1 MDARVFT
8 AVSDR
13 LPRRYRDYERRADG
27 FVSSKERLKNLAMQA
42 ARKLSGTA
50 SMRIDRVRDQLILCI
65 VLVRSWMHGE
75 YDGVSRQTIVAV
87 TAALLYFVV
96 PFDVIPDFL
105 IGWGFIDDASVV
117 GYVMTKFAAEM
128 GAFRRW
134 QERGVEREDK
144 VAEADLRKGE
154 II

>member
-1 MDARVFT
+1 MDARVFK

-13 LPRRYRDYERRADG
+13 APRRYGDYERRADG
-27 FVSSKERLKNLAMQA
+27 LVSSKERLKNLATQA

-50 SMRIDRVRDQLILCI
+50 STRIDRVRDQLILCI
-65 VLVRSWMHGE
+65 ALVGSWMHGE

-96 PFDVIPDFL
+96 PLDVIPDFL
-105 IGWGFIDDASVV
+105 IGWGFIDDAAVV
-117 GYVMTKFAAEM
+117 GYVMTMLAAEM
-128 GAFRRW
+128 DAFRRW
-134 QERGVEREDK
+134 QERAVEREDK
-144 VAEADLRKGE
+144 VAETDLRKEE

>member
-1 MDARVFT
+1 MDVRVFA

-13 LPRRYRDYERRADG
+13 TPRRYLDYERRADG
-27 FVSSKERLKNLAMQA
+27 LVKSKERLKNLATQA
-42 ARKLSGTA
+42 VRKLSGTA

-65 VLVRSWMHGE
+65 ALVRSWMHGE

-128 GAFRRW
+128 DAFRRW
-134 QERGVEREDK
+134 QEQGVEREDK

>member
-1 MDARVFT
+1 MDVRVFA

-13 LPRRYRDYERRADG
+13 TPRRYLDYERRADG
-27 FVSSKERLKNLAMQA
+27 LVKSKERLKNLATQA
-42 ARKLSGTA
+42 VRKLSGTA

-65 VLVRSWMHGE
+65 ALVRSWMHGE

-96 PFDVIPDFL
+96 PLDVIPDFL

-128 GAFRRW
+128 DAFRRW
-134 QERGVEREDK
+134 QEQGVEREDK

>member
-1 MDARVFT
+1 MDARVFK

-13 LPRRYRDYERRADG
+13 APRRYGDYERRADG
-27 FVSSKERLKNLAMQA
+27 LVSSKERLKNLATQA

-50 SMRIDRVRDQLILCI
+50 SNRIDRVRDQLILCI
-65 VLVRSWMHGE
+65 ALVRSWMHGE

-96 PFDVIPDFL
+96 PLDVIPDFL
-105 IGWGFIDDASVV
+105 IGVGFIDDASVV
-117 GYVMTKFAAEM
+117 GYVMTMLAAEM
-128 GAFRRW
+128 DTFRRW

-144 VAEADLRKGE
+144 VAEADLGE
-154 II
+154 EEVI

>member
-1 MDARVFT
+1 MDARVFK

-13 LPRRYRDYERRADG
+13 APRRYGDYERRADG
-27 FVSSKERLKNLAMQA
+27 LVSSKERLKNLATQA

-50 SMRIDRVRDQLILCI
+50 STRIDRVRDQLILCI
-65 VLVRSWMHGE
+65 ALVRSWMHGE

-96 PFDVIPDFL
+96 PLDVIPDFL
-105 IGWGFIDDASVV
+105 IGVGFIDDASVV
-117 GYVMTKFAAEM
+117 GYVMTMLAAEM
-128 GAFRRW
+128 DTFRRW

-144 VAEADLRKGE
+144 VAEADLGE
-154 II
+154 EEVI

>member
-1 MDARVFT
+1 MAARVFK

-13 LPRRYRDYERRADG
+13 APRRYGDYERRADG
-27 FVSSKERLKNLAMQA
+27 LVSSKERLKNLATQA

-50 SMRIDRVRDQLILCI
+50 STRIDRVRDQLILCI
-65 VLVRSWMHGE
+65 ALVRSWMHGE

-96 PFDVIPDFL
+96 PLDVIPDFL
-105 IGWGFIDDASVV
+105 IGVGFIDDASVV
-117 GYVMTKFAAEM
+117 GYVMTMLAAEM
-128 GAFRRW
+128 DTFRRW
-134 QERGVEREDK
+134 QEREVEREDK
-144 VAEADLRKGE
+144 VAEADLGEEE